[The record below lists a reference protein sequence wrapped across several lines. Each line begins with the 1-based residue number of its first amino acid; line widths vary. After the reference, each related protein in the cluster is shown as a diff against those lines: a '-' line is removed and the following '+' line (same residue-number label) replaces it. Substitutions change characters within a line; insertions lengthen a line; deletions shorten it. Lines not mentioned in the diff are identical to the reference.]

1 MKKRKKNT
9 EKTVVRRVTVD
20 RMDRGGG
27 DDDDAAQKAKLIFL
41 SLVALVVVL
50 LLTSFIYA
58 GKARSARNAALQ
70 ELEACKQDNA
80 KLTQWLEERT
90 QEVEKLKKQGQKK
103 PPAKAK
109 TPAKKKT
116 SSKKPARTGKNR

>member
-1 MKKRKKNT
+1 MKKRKKSP
-9 EKTVVRRVTVD
+9 EKTVVRRVNVD
-20 RMDRGGG
+20 RMDRGNGG
-27 DDDDAAQKAKLIFL
+27 DDDAAQKAKLIFL
-41 SLVALVVVL
+41 SVAALVAVL

-70 ELEACKQDNA
+70 ELEACKQDND
-80 KLTQWLEERT
+80 KLTRWLEERT

-109 TPAKKKT
+109 TPAKKKAPP
-116 SSKKPARTGKNR
+116 KKPARTVKTR

>member
-9 EKTVVRRVTVD
+9 EKTVVRRVNVD
-20 RMDRGGG
+20 RMDRGG
-27 DDDDAAQKAKLIFL
+27 DDDAAQKAKLIFL
-41 SLVALVVVL
+41 SLAALVVVL

-70 ELEACKQDNA
+70 ELEACKQDNG

-116 SSKKPARTGKNR
+116 PSKKPARTGKSR

>member
-1 MKKRKKNT
+1 MKKRKKNP
-9 EKTVVRRVTVD
+9 EKTVVRRVNVD

-27 DDDDAAQKAKLIFL
+27 DDDAAQKAKLIFL
-41 SLVALVVVL
+41 SLAALVVVL

-103 PPAKAK
+103 PPVKAK
-109 TPAKKKT
+109 TPAKKK
-116 SSKKPARTGKNR
+116 SSSTKKPSKSGKTR

>member
-9 EKTVVRRVTVD
+9 EKTVVRRVNVD
-20 RMDRGGG
+20 RMDRGG
-27 DDDDAAQKAKLIFL
+27 DDDAAQKAKLIFL
-41 SLVALVVVL
+41 SLAALVVVL

-116 SSKKPARTGKNR
+116 PSKKPARTGKTR